1 MCGICGIIGS
11 EDQAAAAER
20 VHAMM
25 NAMVHRGPDG
35 QGFLAASRV
44 SVGMRRLSIIDLP
57 GGRQPIWN
65 EDRTLALIFNGEIYN
80 FRELRSSLQ
89 HRGHVFSTQSDTEV
103 ILHAY
108 ELWGSECVRHL
119 RGMFA
124 FTILEFSTVDE

>member
-57 GGRQPIWN
+57 GGQQPIWN
-65 EDRTLALIFNGEIYN
+65 EDRTRCAAYNPIFPQASGC
-80 FRELRSSLQ
+80 RQHPKCHASVSGSL
-89 HRGHVFSTQSDTEV
+89 V
-103 ILHAY
+103 
-108 ELWGSECVRHL
+108 
-119 RGMFA
+119 
-124 FTILEFSTVDE
+124 